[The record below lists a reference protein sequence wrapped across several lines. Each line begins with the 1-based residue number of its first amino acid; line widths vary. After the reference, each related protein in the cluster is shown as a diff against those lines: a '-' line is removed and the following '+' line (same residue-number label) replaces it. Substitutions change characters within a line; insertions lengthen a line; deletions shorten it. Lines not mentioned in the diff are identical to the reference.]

1 MTNSIKHK
9 HDKAAPYW
17 ALGLIVLCAT
27 GLSTIWFD
35 LGVFWKGYVL
45 DIVGPAWN
53 YILFRGLFTSYTENR
68 WTRFFT
74 PNRTLFIFLFVCVGI
89 ESAQYLELYESTYDP
104 WDFLAYGSILIP
116 LYLLDSYNFQKNK
129 EKVICQ

>member
-1 MTNSIKHK
+1 MTSSIKNR
-9 HDKAAPYW
+9 HDKSAPYW
-17 ALGLIVLCAT
+17 AIALVVLTST

-53 YILFRGLFTSYTENR
+53 YILFRGLFTAYAENM

-74 PNRTLFIFLFVCVGI
+74 PNRTLFIFLLVCVGI
-89 ESAQYLELYESTYDP
+89 ESAQYFNLYDATYDP
-104 WDFLAYGSILIP
+104 WDFLAYISVLIP
-116 LYLLDSYNFQKNK
+116 LYFIDSSKSQKK
-129 EKVICQ
+129 